1 MKVLKVHEPKDGFC
15 TMECEFS
22 EEEINIF
29 VEYAVVDILKKQMK
43 NMQQRT
49 CFDCEEVIDD
59 ETIKKYPET
68 EVCSDCMKST

>member
-1 MKVLKVHEPKDGFC
+1 MKVLKVHDAKDGFC

-22 EEEINIF
+22 EKEISFF
-29 VEYAVVDILKKQMK
+29 VEYAVVDILKKQIK
-43 NMQQRT
+43 NMKRT

-59 ETIKKYPET
+59 ETVKKHPET